1 MKKNWFL
8 LLLPLLIGCE
18 KENSPKGCTG
28 EEICTR
34 QFEVLLLELEEN
46 GEPLVLKE
54 YEVVNL
60 DNNNIY
66 SYFNDIIL
74 IEAGTYIA
82 ITDSEFNEINKTG
95 TTLLLKGKRE
105 DDSLF
110 EIEYEVGHD
119 CCHVIPISGPFK
131 EN

>member
-1 MKKNWFL
+1 MKNLVYLFL
-8 LLLPLLIGCE
+8 LFALVSCENTTPDGC
-18 KENSPKGCTG
+18 PQDL
-28 EEICTR
+28 ICTE

-46 GEPLVLKE
+46 GEPLILKE

-60 DNNNIY
+60 DNNNTY

-82 ITDSEFNEINKTG
+82 ITDSEFNEITKTG
-95 TTLLLKGKRE
+95 TSLLLKGKRE

-110 EIEYEVGHD
+110 EVEYIVGHD
-119 CCHVIPISGPFK
+119 CCHVIPVSGPFLQ
-131 EN
+131 E